1 MYLFS
6 LFYVCDDKAA
16 QSLLHLVLGALM
28 AKIDIKS
35 AYRQILVHP
44 DDRHLLGVRLKG
56 VIYLDRALPF
66 GLRSAPKIFS
76 AVSDALL

>member
-16 QSLLHLVLGALM
+16 QRLLHLVLGALM

-44 DDRHLLGVRLKG
+44 DDRHLLGVR
-56 VIYLDRALPF
+56 
-66 GLRSAPKIFS
+66 
-76 AVSDALL
+76 